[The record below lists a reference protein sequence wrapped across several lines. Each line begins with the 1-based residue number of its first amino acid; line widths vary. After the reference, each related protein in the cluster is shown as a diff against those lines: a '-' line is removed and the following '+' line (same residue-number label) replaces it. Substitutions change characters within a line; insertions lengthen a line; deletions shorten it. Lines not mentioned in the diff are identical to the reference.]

1 MPDRPKDATA
11 GPKLW
16 VILAR
21 AYASLAAFVEHDAAQ
36 QGLGLSDFM
45 VLEAL
50 LHKGPMTISEIGEKV
65 LLAAPSM
72 TSAIDRLEKL
82 SCVVRKTSPSDRRIR
97 VIELTPHGRSFI
109 ADLYPR
115 HARALEEIAGV
126 LSQAEKISFAGH
138 SRSWDWQ
145 QRRTSKSMPL
155 PSHLRPAV
163 QKTKRAADLKSI
175 EAPLP

>member
-1 MPDRPKDATA
+1 MPDRPKDATT

-21 AYASLAAFVEHDAAQ
+21 AYASLAAFVEQDATQ
-36 QGLGLSDFM
+36 EGLGLSDFM

-82 SCVVRKTSPSDRRIR
+82 NCVVRKTSPSDRRIR

-109 ADLYPR
+109 AELYPR
-115 HARALEEIAGV
+115 HARALEEITGV
-126 LSQAEKISFAGH
+126 LSQTEKDQLRRSLKKLGLAAVAHIEEHAAAEPSAP
-138 SRSWDWQ
+138 SRSK
-145 QRRTSKSMPL
+145 SKKGSKARV
-155 PSHLRPAV
+155 H
-163 QKTKRAADLKSI
+163 
-175 EAPLP
+175 